1 MLCIM
6 VCLGYSMCVMVCM
19 CMLVCVC
26 TCMLICLCY
35 GVYVYVCVCV
45 GTFLC
50 GNDAAEGLVAV
61 LLLPLASEAVSVHEW
76 ETDA

>member
-1 MLCIM
+1 M
-6 VCLGYSMCVMVCM
+6 VCVGYSLCVMVCM

-35 GVYVYVCVCV
+35 GVYVYVYVYVYVCVCV

-61 LLLPLASEAVSVHEW
+61 LLLPLASEAVSVHV
-76 ETDA
+76 